1 MAKRNWHAL
10 TQFVYAPVCRI
21 SLPREPD
28 PCDHKSTNCSRRSI
42 RSRPSSKKN
51 SPSEAR
57 ERQAA
62 LKLGLR
68 RYLVDSGVLTILTAP
83 FIYAVAI
90 PVFLLDV
97 VASLYQAV
105 CFRVYGVK
113 QVKRRDYVVFDR
125 HRLPYLNVI
134 QKVNC
139 FYCSYANGVIA
150 YVYEI
155 ASRTEQ
161 YWCPIKHAARL
172 QGTHRRYGD
181 FLEYGDVADYP
192 NSLEAQRTR
201 LRDEGDLPPGPQNPP
216 E

>member
-1 MAKRNWHAL
+1 MRSQINQLLEKIH
-10 TQFVYAPVCRI
+10 
-21 SLPREPD
+21 SLEVELEEELAER
-28 PCDHKSTNCSRRSI
+28 RRSYGYKLQQGRLFI
-42 RSRPSSKKN
+42 SR
-51 SPSEAR
+51 EAR

-68 RYLVDSGVLTILTAP
+68 RYLIDSGVLTILTAP

-90 PVFLLDV
+90 PVFLLDL

-105 CFRVYGVK
+105 CFRVYEVK

-125 HRLPYLNVI
+125 HRLPYLNLI

-150 YVYEI
+150 YVHEI

-172 QGTHRRYGD
+172 QGTHRRYGE
-181 FLEYGDVADYP
+181 FLEYGDVGDYP
-192 NSLEAQRTR
+192 NSLEDQRKR
-201 LRDEGDLPPGPQNPP
+201 LRDEGDIPPGPKTPP

>member
-1 MAKRNWHAL
+1 MRTEINELFEKIR
-10 TQFVYAPVCRI
+10 
-21 SLPREPD
+21 SLEGELETRLAER
-28 PCDHKSTNCSRRSI
+28 RRSYGYKLEQGRLFI
-42 RSRPSSKKN
+42 TR
-51 SPSEAR
+51 EAR

-62 LKLGLR
+62 LKVGLR

-83 FIYAVAI
+83 FIYAVAV
-90 PVFLLDV
+90 PVFALDV

-125 HRLPYLNVI
+125 HRLPYLNLI

-150 YVYEI
+150 YVHEI

-161 YWCPIKHAARL
+161 YWCPIKHAERIS
-172 QGTHRRYGD
+172 GTHRRYGE
-181 FLEYGDVADYP
+181 FLEYGDVGDYP
-192 NSLEAQRTR
+192 EGLDKQRQR
-201 LRDEGDLPPGPQNPP
+201 LREEGDLPPDPDGLTK
-216 E
+216 

>member
-1 MAKRNWHAL
+1 MRSQINQLLEKIH
-10 TQFVYAPVCRI
+10 
-21 SLPREPD
+21 SLEVELEEELAER
-28 PCDHKSTNCSRRSI
+28 RRSYGYKLQQGRLFI
-42 RSRPSSKKN
+42 SR
-51 SPSEAR
+51 EAR

-68 RYLVDSGVLTILTAP
+68 RYLIDSGVLTILTAP

-90 PVFLLDV
+90 PVFLLDL

-105 CFRVYGVK
+105 CFRVYDVK

-125 HRLPYLNVI
+125 HRLPYLNLI

-150 YVYEI
+150 YVHEI

-172 QGTHRRYGD
+172 QGTHRRYGE
-181 FLEYGDVADYP
+181 FLEYGDVGDYP
-192 NSLEAQRTR
+192 NSLEDQRKR
-201 LRDEGDLPPGPQNPP
+201 LRDEGDVPPGPQTPT

>member
-1 MAKRNWHAL
+1 MR
-10 TQFVYAPVCRI
+10 TQI
-21 SLPREPD
+21 NQLLEKIQSLEADLEEELAER
-28 PCDHKSTNCSRRSI
+28 RRSYGYKLEQGRLFI
-42 RSRPSSKKN
+42 SR
-51 SPSEAR
+51 EAR

-125 HRLPYLNVI
+125 HRLPYLNAI

-150 YVYEI
+150 YVHEI

-161 YWCPIKHAARL
+161 YWCPIKHAERL
-172 QGTHRRYGD
+172 AGTHRRYDG
-181 FLEYGDVADYP
+181 FLEYGDVGEYP
-192 NSLEAQRTR
+192 DSLEEQRRR
-201 LRDEGDLPPGPQNPP
+201 LRSEGDIPPDPQGPA

>member
-1 MAKRNWHAL
+1 MR
-10 TQFVYAPVCRI
+10 TQINELLEKIRVLEGELEEQLAER
-21 SLPREPD
+21 
-28 PCDHKSTNCSRRSI
+28 RRSYGYKLEQGRLFI
-42 RSRPSSKKN
+42 TR
-51 SPSEAR
+51 EAR
-57 ERQAA
+57 ERQTA

-68 RYLVDSGVLTILTAP
+68 RYLLDSGILTILTAP

-105 CFRVYGVK
+105 CFRVYEIK

-125 HRLPYLNVI
+125 HRLPYLNMI

-150 YVYEI
+150 YVHEI

-172 QGTHRRYGD
+172 AGTHRRYGE
-181 FLEYGDVADYP
+181 FLEYGDVTDYP
-192 NSLEAQRTR
+192 NSLNDQRHR
-201 LRDEGDLPPGPQNPP
+201 LREEGDLPPDPEDKPQ
-216 E
+216 

>member
-1 MAKRNWHAL
+1 MRSQINQLLEKIH
-10 TQFVYAPVCRI
+10 
-21 SLPREPD
+21 SLEVELEEELAER
-28 PCDHKSTNCSRRSI
+28 RRSYGYKLQQGRLFI
-42 RSRPSSKKN
+42 SR
-51 SPSEAR
+51 EAR

-68 RYLVDSGVLTILTAP
+68 RYLIDSGVLTILTAP

-90 PVFLLDV
+90 PVFLLDL

-105 CFRVYGVK
+105 CFRVYEVK

-125 HRLPYLNVI
+125 HRLPYLNLI

-150 YVYEI
+150 YVHEI

-172 QGTHRRYGD
+172 QGTHRRYGE
-181 FLEYGDVADYP
+181 FLEYGDVGDYP
-192 NSLEAQRTR
+192 NSLEAQRNR
-201 LRDEGDLPPGPQNPP
+201 LRDEDDIPPGPQNPP

>member
-1 MAKRNWHAL
+1 MR
-10 TQFVYAPVCRI
+10 TQINELLEKIR
-21 SLPREPD
+21 SLEGELEAQLAER
-28 PCDHKSTNCSRRSI
+28 RRSYGYKLEQGRLFI
-42 RSRPSSKKN
+42 TR
-51 SPSEAR
+51 EAR

-62 LKLGLR
+62 LKVGLR

-90 PVFLLDV
+90 PVFALDV
-97 VASLYQAV
+97 VASLFQAV
-105 CFRVYGVK
+105 CFRVYGVS

-125 HRLPYLNVI
+125 HRLPYLNLI

-150 YVYEI
+150 YVHEI

-172 QGTHRRYGD
+172 HGTHRRYGE
-181 FLEYGDVADYP
+181 FLEYGDVGEYP
-192 NSLEAQRTR
+192 KSLEDQRQR
-201 LRDEGDLPPGPQNPP
+201 LRDEGDRPPGPEGPR
-216 E
+216 

>member
-1 MAKRNWHAL
+1 MRSQINQLLEKIH
-10 TQFVYAPVCRI
+10 
-21 SLPREPD
+21 SLETELEEELAER
-28 PCDHKSTNCSRRSI
+28 RRSYGYKLEQGRLFI
-42 RSRPSSKKN
+42 SR
-51 SPSEAR
+51 EAR
-57 ERQAA
+57 ERQTA